1 MTYTG
6 EIAAL
11 GAAFCWTWTMLFFS
25 MAGKRIG
32 SLNVNVIR
40 LTIALPLLLIMTI
53 ILFGVNFNEIFA
65 GGNVWYLL
73 LSGLIGLTLGDAALF
88 QALVWIGPRKTSL
101 VFSSV
106 PIATSIIAFVTIDE
120 RLSLIAWVSIFI
132 TIFGICWVVMEKSR
146 DNETIAGRSL
156 LPGIIAALIGVIGQA
171 AGLVLS
177 KAGMA
182 DAVDPLPATLLR
194 IAAGALGIYIYIIIS
209 GKIGIVING
218 IRDKK
223 ALTFTF
229 GGAFFGP
236 FAGVWLSVIA
246 LKHTETGI
254 AATLTATVP
263 IMMLPVV
270 YFVFRERISG
280 RTLIGTIIAIAGIA
294 LLFNR

>member
-1 MTYTG
+1 M
-6 EIAAL
+6 AAL

-32 SLNVNVIR
+32 SLSVNVIR

-53 ILFGVNFNEIFA
+53 ILFGVDFNEIFA
-65 GGNVWYLL
+65 GGNGRYLL

-101 VFSSV
+101 VFASV
-106 PIATSIIAFVTIDE
+106 PIATSLIAFVTIDE

-146 DNETIAGRSL
+146 DKETAAGRSL

-182 DAVDPLPATLLR
+182 DVVDPLPATFLR

-209 GKIGIVING
+209 GKIGVVLRG
-218 IRDKK
+218 LRDKK
-223 ALTFTF
+223 ALAFTM

-246 LKHTETGI
+246 IKYTETGI

-270 YFVFRERISG
+270 YFVFKERISG
-280 RTLIGTIIAIAGIA
+280 RTLIGTIIAVAGIA